1 MTLDLL
7 VTGGAVVGDSGE
19 PADVAIGIATGL
31 ITYLGPAKDA
41 PVAQQTWDVA
51 GRLIT
56 PGLVDCHTH
65 LVFGGDRFGDFRRRL
80 AGESYTEIAE
90 SGGGIRST
98 VQATREAA
106 TDELVG
112 GAKQRLE
119 WLMRSGVTTV
129 EVKSGYGLTVQDE
142 LRMLRVAREAADA
155 TGIEVTTTLLGAHVL
170 PSGAD
175 RAGFVEAVCSE
186 MIPQARG
193 LADAVDVFIE
203 RIAFTAAEADQIFS
217 AARRHGYAVKAH
229 AGQLSDVGG
238 AEVAAAHRALSIDH
252 CEHVSSSVMAALA
265 SAGTVAALVPGA
277 SLFLAEEARPPVAE
291 FRSHGIPMAITT
303 DLNPGSSPLAS
314 LPLAASLAIHRFGL
328 TPAEAYA
335 GITVNAAAA
344 TGLPDRGKIG
354 LGLRADLAVWDIS
367 SPTELVYWL
376 GAPMCHGIV
385 IGGRR
390 RVWDPA

>member
-7 VTGGAVVGDSGE
+7 VTGGTVVKGQGESADLAV
-19 PADVAIGIATGL
+19 GIAGGL
-31 ITYLGPAKDA
+31 ITYVGPTEDA
-41 PVAQQTWDVA
+41 PEAEQTWDVA

-65 LVFGGDRFGDFRRRL
+65 LVFGGDRFVDFRRRL
-80 AGESYTEIAE
+80 GGESYAEIAE

-98 VQATREAA
+98 VQATQRATAEELAA
-106 TDELVG
+106 

-129 EVKSGYGLTVQDE
+129 EVKSGYGLTVRDE
-142 LRMLRVAREAADA
+142 LRMLRVAKEAAHA

-170 PSGAD
+170 PSGTD
-175 RAGFVEAVCSE
+175 RAAYVESVCSE

-217 AARRHGYAVKAH
+217 EARQHGYAVKAH
-229 AGQLSDVGG
+229 TGQLSDIGG
-238 AEVAAAHRALSIDH
+238 AEVAAAHQALSIDH
-252 CEHVSSSVMAALA
+252 CEHVPTSVMGSLAL
-265 SAGTVAALVPGA
+265 AGTVTVLVPGA
-277 SLFLAEEARPPVAE
+277 SLFLAEAARPPVAE

-303 DLNPGSSPLAS
+303 DLNPGSSPMAS

-328 TPAEAYA
+328 TPTEAFA

-344 TGLPDRGKIG
+344 AGLPDRGRIEV
-354 LGLRADLAVWDIS
+354 GLRADLAVWDVS

-385 IGGRR
+385 VGGRR
-390 RVWDPA
+390 RVWGLA